1 MEKTTIK
8 IKTMTKLICI
18 STFTIEGKVDNIS
31 LNKIYLCKFSDNDKL
46 LIINDKKKPQLVDKL
61 NFVTYNNSK
70 IIRSQLMNP

>member
-1 MEKTTIK
+1 MV
-8 IKTMTKLICI
+8 TMTKLICI
-18 STFTIEGKVDNIS
+18 STFTIEGKVNNSELRELSIS

-46 LIINDKKKPQLVDKL
+46 LIINDGRKPQLVDKL